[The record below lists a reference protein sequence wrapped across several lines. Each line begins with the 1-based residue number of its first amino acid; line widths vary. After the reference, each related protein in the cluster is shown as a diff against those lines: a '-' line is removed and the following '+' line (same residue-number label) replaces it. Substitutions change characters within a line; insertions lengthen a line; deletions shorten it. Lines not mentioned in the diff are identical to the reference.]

1 MLHASRDISIQALL
15 KKIAL
20 LREENDE
27 LADERRRLRKKV
39 TRFET
44 QVGTLNKIIEEQDL
58 EIDSLRTLDAAQ
70 RRQITRLKERLGDQ
84 EAELEELRDNWETH
98 ILCCPMFEG
107 SDSSFELELPPQSG
121 YGSIYGAILRSNLPE
136 AGEPMNVAVKRLKRA
151 DYGTFRREC
160 IVLQALRGTGIVPN
174 PYAFGQDEG
183 HFYIERFPTCLWNQ
197 IALHGVVQEEE
208 CQALIKDVLL
218 LLKRFHET
226 GFVHFDIKADN
237 VLVSREGRLVMCD
250 TGLSMP
256 ESHAFTVH
264 SGWGSKGYRAP
275 EVEACRPLDNPFLAD
290 IYSVGA
296 MLCAWRG
303 TVLLSAIQSQ
313 GDVDTM
319 VEDAFPEREYPVAH
333 DFLRRVMSFE
343 PQTRLSA
350 VDALEHAWIKAD
362 TIGTRNV
369 GWLQNVEN
377 DPYHYVT
384 LQPASIEEIG
394 MDDLDGI

>member
-1 MLHASRDISIQALL
+1 M

-107 SDSSFELELPPQSG
+107 SDSSFEFELPPQRAPVLWKMDTVVLEPCHLIGKGG

-174 PYAFGQDEG
+174 PYAFGQDEDHLG
-183 HFYIERFPTCLWNQ
+183 EISNVPLEPDSTAWSSAGGRMPSVDQGRASPPKEVPRNRICPFRYQGGQCPRFSRRS
-197 IALHGVVQEEE
+197 AG
-208 CQALIKDVLL
+208 DV
-218 LLKRFHET
+218 RY
-226 GFVHFDIKADN
+226 
-237 VLVSREGRLVMCD
+237 R
-250 TGLSMP
+250 
-256 ESHAFTVH
+256 TVH
-264 SGWGSKGYRAP
+264 A
-275 EVEACRPLDNPFLAD
+275 
-290 IYSVGA
+290 
-296 MLCAWRG
+296 
-303 TVLLSAIQSQ
+303 
-313 GDVDTM
+313 
-319 VEDAFPEREYPVAH
+319 
-333 DFLRRVMSFE
+333 
-343 PQTRLSA
+343 
-350 VDALEHAWIKAD
+350 
-362 TIGTRNV
+362 
-369 GWLQNVEN
+369 
-377 DPYHYVT
+377 
-384 LQPASIEEIG
+384 
-394 MDDLDGI
+394 